1 MSGRRLA
8 LEARQWRDS
17 QQSIGKWRA
26 GVDPRTFAG
35 YYSQFY
41 PFLQKLKMPPDEFA
55 VWAKT
60 SANED
65 AALDAIKAYVLT
77 IRRRHATMQLAH
89 ASIRSFLI
97 HNRVVLPRDATLNIR
112 ATLPPVERQLT
123 IPQIHGLV
131 GLSVQPWRSMILMK
145 WGSLS
150 DNQGLT
156 DINRN
161 HADTL
166 VKALQEKADICKL
179 TMPGRK
185 KKRNSEGFYTF
196 AHPEALA
203 SLREYFEK
211 ERGWPKKGEPVWT
224 YETKLHHGKPVK
236 TRGFEE
242 AWLRLLKHAK
252 LIPAERSHDPGNR
265 YGFGVHNTRD
275 LAISELC
282 TVPGFNIMVAD
293 FMAGHEI
300 DPLKYKE
307 FYKTKP
313 QYVEEQYR
321 IAIPHLN
328 LLSNPLGAAV
338 AIEAQKRIEEV
349 EIKNKLL
356 EDRLAKLEAIS
367 VERLTLAKAASQ
379 KKRKNE

>member
-1 MSGRRLA
+1 M

-17 QQSIGKWRA
+17 QQSIAKWRA

-41 PFLQKLKMPPDEFA
+41 PFLQRLKMPPDEFA
-55 VWAKT
+55 VWAKNPT
-60 SANED
+60 NED
-65 AALDAIKAYVLT
+65 VVLDAIKAHVLA
-77 IRRRHATMQLAH
+77 IPRRHATMQLAH

-123 IPQIHGLV
+123 IPQIRELI
-131 GLSVQPWRSMILMK
+131 GLSVQPWRSMLLMK

-156 DINRN
+156 DINQN
-161 HADTL
+161 HAGTL

-185 KKRNSEGFYTF
+185 KKRNCEPFYTF

-203 SLREYFEK
+203 SLREYFDR

-321 IAIPHLN
+321 IAEPY
-328 LLSNPLGAAV
+328 LSITSVPSASQ
-338 AIEAQKRIEEV
+338 ETEEQKRTIAKLEE
-349 EIKNKLL
+349 
-356 EDRLAKLEAIS
+356 RLAKLEAVS
-367 VERLTLAKAASQ
+367 SERLTLK
-379 KKRKNE
+379 EE